1 MKKILTFL
9 SAIFFINLVSAENLD
24 LAEKAR
30 GLFGGV
36 KVGGVFN
43 VLGYVI
49 LGVVII
55 GVVAFFVQQYLIK
68 KKFNKT
74 ITFWKRNPY
83 TLLLVADKTIKA
95 MTVRLDSLGNLGYRL
110 QTPYETRNL
119 MPKLK
124 IEAKSNVHYVE
135 YCVDGKIIE
144 IAGIKDYDDE
154 RKAMNANFSDTNT
167 ELGRSSMHQ
176 MNKERYEKTNFWK
189 ENATMLVNIG
199 AIVVI
204 MVFLFLIAKQLITV
218 TSSVSSMVA
227 EAGKLQLAQ
236 SNIIDSLN
244 RLLNSPGVTQL
255 IGGG

>member
-1 MKKILTFL
+1 MVDML
-9 SAIFFINLVSAENLD
+9 SEV
-24 LAEKAR
+24 K

-36 KVGGVFN
+36 KAGGVFD

-55 GVVAFFVQQYLIK
+55 GVIAFFVQQYLMK
-68 KKFNKT
+68 KKFNKK
-74 ITFWKRNPY
+74 ITFWRRNPY

-124 IEAKSNVHYVE
+124 IEAKQNIHYVE
-135 YCVDGKIIE
+135 YCEDNKIIE
-144 IAGIKDYDDE
+144 FAGIKDYDDE

-218 TSSVSSMVA
+218 TSSVSGMVA

-255 IGGG
+255 AGGGAG

>member
-1 MKKILTFL
+1 MVDML
-9 SAIFFINLVSAENLD
+9 SQA
-24 LAEKAR
+24 K

-36 KVGGVFN
+36 KVGGIFD

-49 LGVVII
+49 LGVVVL
-55 GVVAFFVQQYLIK
+55 GVVAFFVKQYLTK

-83 TLLLVADKTIKA
+83 TGVLVADKTIKA

-124 IEAKSNVHYVE
+124 IEAKPNTHYVE
-135 YCVDGKIIE
+135 YCVDNKIIE
-144 IAGIKDYDDE
+144 FAGIKDYDDE
-154 RKAMNANFSDTNT
+154 RKAMNATFSDTNT

-204 MVFLFLIAKQLITV
+204 MVFLFLIAKHLIIV

-255 IGGG
+255 AGGG

>member
-1 MKKILTFL
+1 M
-9 SAIFFINLVSAENLD
+9 
-24 LAEKAR
+24 
-30 GLFGGV
+30 
-36 KVGGVFN
+36 
-43 VLGYVI
+43 
-49 LGVVII
+49 
-55 GVVAFFVQQYLIK
+55 
-68 KKFNKT
+68 
-74 ITFWKRNPY
+74 
-83 TLLLVADKTIKA
+83 ADKTIKA

-124 IEAKSNVHYVE
+124 IEAKPNIHYVE

-144 IAGIKDYDDE
+144 FAGIKDYDDE

-204 MVFLFLIAKQLITV
+204 MVFLFLITKQLITV
-218 TSSVSSMVA
+218 TSSVSGMVA

-255 IGGG
+255 IGGGG

>member
-24 LAEKAR
+24 IIGKTK

-36 KVGGVFN
+36 KVGGLFD

-55 GVVAFFVQQYLIK
+55 GVVALFVQQYLTK
-68 KKFNKT
+68 KKFNKK

-124 IEAKSNVHYVE
+124 IEAKPNIHYVE
-135 YCVDGKIIE
+135 YCEDGKIIE
-144 IAGIKDYDDE
+144 FAGIKDYDDE
-154 RKAMNANFSDTNT
+154 RRAMNATFSDTNT

-255 IGGG
+255 AGGG